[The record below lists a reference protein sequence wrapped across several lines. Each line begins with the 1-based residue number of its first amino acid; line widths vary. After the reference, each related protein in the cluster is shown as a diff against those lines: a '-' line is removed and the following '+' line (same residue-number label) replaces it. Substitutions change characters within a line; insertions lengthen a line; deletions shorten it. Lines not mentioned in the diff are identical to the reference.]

1 MLQNKKPPH
10 LFAESLASSSLFHYF
25 CTPLR
30 VAHFSIIS
38 LARGAKTSKM
48 MNLDK
53 DFMCN
58 PDLGLLVLRL
68 GIGVLMLFHGMH
80 KALYG

>member
-1 MLQNKKPPH
+1 MTN
-10 LFAESLASSSLFHYF
+10 
-25 CTPLR
+25 
-30 VAHFSIIS
+30 
-38 LARGAKTSKM
+38 LARGAKASKM

-58 PDLGLLVLRL
+58 PDLGLQVLRL
-68 GIGVLMLFHGMH
+68 GVGALMLFHGMH

>member
-1 MLQNKKPPH
+1 M
-10 LFAESLASSSLFHYF
+10 
-25 CTPLR
+25 
-30 VAHFSIIS
+30 AHFSIIS

-58 PDLGLLVLRL
+58 PDLGLLVLWL
-68 GIGVLMLFHGMH
+68 GVGALMLFHGMH